1 MRSFLI
7 MMVLVVLFLVV
18 SVAQA
23 QNNEVKPDGFADFQ
37 IDRDYVEL
45 PPPSVLYGPEDG
57 RVEVLSFFWYG
68 CPHCYVVDFEV
79 AAWAAQLPPDVRFVW
94 LPVKFKA
101 PVDFHARIFLTL
113 EALGQGRDADRQV
126 FTIFQDQGH
135 FINTPAELPGLARD
149 LKIDP
154 ALFIQTFNSSAI
166 QAKME
171 ILEKLMYVY
180 NLPGVPAMVI
190 DGKYRF
196 DIGMTHGPAKYIK
209 LADLLVAR
217 ERALRAE
224 KTLELLKKP

>member
-7 MMVLVVLFLVV
+7 MLVLVVLFLVV
-18 SVAQA
+18 PVAQA
-23 QNNEVKPDGFADFQ
+23 QNNEVKSGGSANFQ
-37 IDRDYVEL
+37 VDREYVEL
-45 PPPSVLYGPEDG
+45 PSPPVLYEPEDG

-68 CPHCYVVDFEV
+68 CPHCYIVDFEV
-79 AAWAAQLPPDVRFVW
+79 AAWAAQLPSDVRFVW

-113 EALGQGRDADRQV
+113 EALGQGRETDRKV
-126 FTIFQDQGH
+126 FAIFQDQGH

-154 ALFIQTFNSSAI
+154 ALFVQTFNSSVI

-171 ILEKLMYVY
+171 ILEKLMNVY
-180 NLPGVPAMVI
+180 NLPGVPSMVI

-196 DIGMTHGPAKYIK
+196 DIGMTHGPARYIK
-209 LADLLVAR
+209 LADLLIAR

-224 KTLELLKKP
+224 KTPDF